1 MSSNEIERALNGDA
15 DTAVSLLLQ
24 IPEDQWFD
32 RKSGRVQPKDLAKP
46 LIAMANAE
54 GGVIAVGLCAGQVD
68 GVQSEKAN
76 EIRQAPFDFTRPPVK
91 TRVRE
96 LNTKEGLV
104 LILEVEPG
112 DLVHENTSGDCFLR
126 VGDES
131 RKLSFAE
138 RRELEYDRG
147 TTPFDGTPAPSTQL
161 SELSDTLVAEYQRVL
176 DASTPEGALRA
187 RNLLTKDSQ
196 PTVAAYLL
204 FAPHPQT
211 DYPNAYVRVLKYIG
225 NERGAGNTQ
234 MLEAGSDIRIEGSL
248 PEQINQASREI
259 ERLVPVRR
267 ALGNDGMFV
276 DIPIIP
282 KEAWLEAL
290 VNAVTHRSYSISGN
304 HIRVEIFTNRI
315 EVTNPGRFPGIV
327 DLNDPLSIHR
337 HARNPR
343 IARVLSDLNVTQ
355 ELGEG
360 IRRIFAEMRRVGL
373 TDPLYEQNQNFVHL
387 TLMASDALPTQ
398 LTENLPNTARRIIDV
413 LRLAGRPLGTG
424 QIADAT
430 GFARPTVLRHL
441 QRLQKLKVVAW
452 EGNSVNDP
460 RASWRLQ

>member
-1 MSSNEIERALNGDA
+1 MSSIEIDRALNGDA
-15 DTAVSLLLQ
+15 HTAVSLLLQ
-24 IPEDQWFD
+24 ITENQWFD
-32 RKSGRVQPKDLAKP
+32 RKSGRIQPKDLAKP

-54 GGVIAVGLCAGQVD
+54 GGVIAVGLCDGKVD
-68 GVQSEKAN
+68 GVNPEKAN
-76 EIRQAPFDFTRPPVK
+76 EIRQAPLDFTRPPVK
-91 TRVRE
+91 THVRE
-96 LNTKEGLV
+96 LNTKDGLV
-104 LILEVEPG
+104 LILKVEPG

-131 RKLSFAE
+131 RKLGFAE
-138 RRELEYDRG
+138 RTELEYDRG
-147 TTPFDGTPAPSTQL
+147 TTPFDGTPAPSSEL
-161 SELSDTLVAEYQRVL
+161 SELSDSKVAEYQRSL
-176 DASTPEGALRA
+176 GSSTPEGALRA

-204 FAPHPQT
+204 FAQHPQT
-211 DYPNAYVRVLKYIG
+211 DYPNAYVRVLKYLG
-225 NERGAGNTQ
+225 NTRGTGNTQ

-248 PEQINQASREI
+248 PEQINRASREI

-267 ALGNDGMFV
+267 ALGNDGKFV
-276 DIPIIP
+276 DLPIIP

-290 VNAVTHRSYSISGN
+290 VNAVTHRSYSISGD

-315 EVTNPGRFPGIV
+315 EVTSPGGFPGIV
-327 DLNDPLSIHR
+327 DLRDPLSIHR

-387 TLMASDALPTQ
+387 TLMASDALPAQ
-398 LTENLPNTARRIIDV
+398 LTESLPNGARRIIDV

-424 QIADAT
+424 QIVDAT

-441 QRLQKLKVVAW
+441 QRLQDFKVITW

>member
-1 MSSNEIERALNGDA
+1 MSSIEIDRALNSDV
-15 DTAVSLLLQ
+15 DTAVNSLLQ
-24 IPEDQWFD
+24 ITENQWFD
-32 RKSGRVQPKDLAKP
+32 RKSGRIQPKDLAKP

-54 GGVIAVGLCAGQVD
+54 GGVIAVGLCDGKVD
-68 GVQSEKAN
+68 GVQPEKAN
-76 EIRQAPFDFTRPPVK
+76 EIRQAPLDFTRPPVK
-91 TRVRE
+91 THVRE
-96 LNTKEGLV
+96 LNTKDGLV
-104 LILEVEPG
+104 LILKVEPG

-131 RKLSFAE
+131 RKLGFAE
-138 RRELEYDRG
+138 RIELEYDRG
-147 TTPFDGTPAPSTQL
+147 TTPFDGTPAPSSEL
-161 SELSDTLVAEYQRVL
+161 SELSDSQVAEYQRSL
-176 DASTPEGALRA
+176 GSSTPEGALRA

-204 FAPHPQT
+204 FAQHPQT
-211 DYPNAYVRVLKYIG
+211 DYPNAYVRVLKYLG
-225 NERGAGNTQ
+225 NTRGAGNTQ

-248 PEQINQASREI
+248 PEQINQATREI

-267 ALGNDGMFV
+267 ALGNDGKFV
-276 DIPIIP
+276 DLPIIP

-290 VNAVTHRSYSISGN
+290 VNAVTHRSYSISGD

-315 EVTNPGRFPGIV
+315 EVTSPGGFPGIV
-327 DLNDPLSIHR
+327 DLRDPLSIHR

-387 TLMASDALPTQ
+387 TLMASDALPAQ
-398 LTENLPNTARRIIDV
+398 LTESLPNGARRIIDV

-424 QIADAT
+424 QIVDAT

-441 QRLQKLKVVAW
+441 QRLQDFKVITW